1 MYYRE
6 LEHGDKSSRD
16 SIIMYLGAAESAA
29 RSSYSQLTPFLHDGC
44 LYLHPRKKFFEDVGD
59 VIFEATPEQ
68 MQNISAVTST
78 RMANVPHIGDQS
90 SGLLLAPS

>member
-1 MYYRE
+1 MT
-6 LEHGDKSSRD
+6 
-16 SIIMYLGAAESAA
+16 GACI
-29 RSSYSQLTPFLHDGC
+29 YTPG
-44 LYLHPRKKFFEDVGD
+44 KKFFEDVGD